1 MERAENLK
9 DYARSLLEE
18 EKDTA
23 RGSLELID
31 TLQQLGLSHHFVDD
45 INRVIEEVSVHQN
58 KEDDLPYTA
67 LKFRILRQNGHMIP
81 EGNQIP
87 IIFNY
92 TSSAA
97 CVLFH
102 EYKENKNYL
111 ASCGKK
117 KLI

>member
-9 DYARSLLEE
+9 DYARSLLED

-31 TLQQLGLSHHFVDD
+31 TFQQLGLSHHFVDD

-58 KEDDLPYTA
+58 KEDDLLYTA
-67 LKFRILRQNGHMIP
+67 LKFRILRQNGRMIP

-87 IIFNY
+87 IICNY

-97 CVLFH
+97 CALFH
-102 EYKENKNYL
+102 EYKENRNYL
-111 ASCGKK
+111 DSWEKK
-117 KLI
+117 N